1 MGSVIKKESPPRE
14 WNKKENPTL
23 EREEK
28 WDLKSETFE
37 NIVDKKVQLYKN
49 EISQRHRVRDQLDE

>member
-1 MGSVIKKESPPRE
+1 MSVSVFRAMGNSTFHSQRE

-28 WDLKSETFE
+28 ENLKSETFE

-49 EISQRHRVRDQLDE
+49 EISQ